1 MDMSPSQRHW
11 CLLLNPCPE
20 NRTYQPTLRTMKC
33 LCSQVLGGCTCTY
46 RCRTVGR
53 IWLLALPVPPCCVE
67 SPIWTWNHTARRC
80 ESGELWRVSRGN
92 SLTSTAWVGSDFW
105 RRVYNGVLRES
116 QAVPVPNQVAPP
128 PTGLAVAL
136 DKAEQNTTPSASR
149 PTRKRRASMCWWVHA
164 TTTTGQR
171 HIGVSTELPY
181 STARSLATMP
191 PAPQP
196 RSGTPL
202 LISRPA
208 RVACTAA
215 MQKRPPR

>member
-92 SLTSTAWVGSDFW
+92 SLTSTAWVGSDGEFTTAYYENP
-105 RRVYNGVLRES
+105 RRCRCQIRSHRHNPVRVSADEEASSVHVLMSACDDDNWTAPHRS
-116 QAVPVPNQVAPP
+116 KHGTAVLHSQVASHHAAGAPAQVGNP
-128 PTGLAVAL
+128 AAHLA
-136 DKAEQNTTPSASR
+136 P
-149 PTRKRRASMCWWVHA
+149 RARGVHGGDAKA
-164 TTTTGQR
+164 TTALIKKKRIVYAG
-171 HIGVSTELPY
+171 P
-181 STARSLATMP
+181 LASP
-191 PAPQP
+191 
-196 RSGTPL
+196 
-202 LISRPA
+202 
-208 RVACTAA
+208 
-215 MQKRPPR
+215 